1 MDGYPDEH
9 FLDIFHVEP
18 TTQALMGFMEE
29 KNFDYRW
36 LVGQGY
42 NGAAT
47 FSGGTNV
54 SKEGL

>member
-1 MDGYPDEH
+1 MSRMYVDAAS
-9 FLDIFHVEP
+9 

-29 KNFDYRW
+29 KNFDYRR

>member
-1 MDGYPDEH
+1 MSRMYVDAAS
-9 FLDIFHVEP
+9 

-29 KNFDYRW
+29 KNFNYRQ

-42 NGAAT
+42 DGAAT